1 MKNAKKCKEPSVSPL
16 RHVLL
21 DISDQASQR
30 FKKRP
35 VAFPCLFCFI
45 VYQMSSNAISDICFF
60 HIISSDCIVIILIIP
75 PTSISRTT
83 LSSWQKVSFRVQPV
97 KISVPPPPLFSPPPL
112 SRLDW
117 FHCCYPWATPR
128 LLIVQS
134 MMMMMMMMMI
144 IVLFFGL
151 FFCYFLSLSSRIK
164 SLTQQSGGG
173 STA

>member
-1 MKNAKKCKEPSVSPL
+1 MHCKHTITQSNTNCILFVIWSDPLFSSVCSALCFTCFNASLHSSMCYATRIPCNPRPRIGHNLMQQFLKNAKKCKEPSVSPL

-83 LSSWQKVSFRVQPV
+83 LSS
-97 KISVPPPPLFSPPPL
+97 
-112 SRLDW
+112 
-117 FHCCYPWATPR
+117 
-128 LLIVQS
+128 
-134 MMMMMMMMMI
+134 
-144 IVLFFGL
+144 
-151 FFCYFLSLSSRIK
+151 
-164 SLTQQSGGG
+164 
-173 STA
+173 